1 VIRLSELVSALT
13 PAQYAE
19 LSLVL
24 FLLVFAGV
32 LLRHG
37 GRRRAAEHAA
47 CAQLPLADDAAPDHP
62 RDATRG
68 GVQRG
73 RECPL
78 LIDAIDDGVS
88 R

>member
-1 VIRLSELVSALT
+1 VIRFSELVSALT
-13 PAQYAE
+13 PTQYAE

-37 GRRRAAEHAA
+37 GKRRAAEHAA
-47 CAQLPLADDAAPDHP
+47 CAQLPLADDAAPDGVAH
-62 RDATRG
+62 AG
-68 GVQRG
+68 G
-73 RECPL
+73 
-78 LIDAIDDGVS
+78 S

>member
-1 VIRLSELVSALT
+1 MIRFSELVSALT
-13 PAQYAE
+13 PTQYAE

-37 GRRRAAEHAA
+37 GKRRAAEHAA
-47 CAQLPLADDAAPDHP
+47 CAQLPLTDDSTPGDAAH
-62 RDATRG
+62 AG
-68 GVQRG
+68 G
-73 RECPL
+73 
-78 LIDAIDDGVS
+78 S

>member
-1 VIRLSELVSALT
+1 MIRFSELVSALT
-13 PAQYAE
+13 PSQYAE

-37 GRRRAAEHAA
+37 GKRRAAEHAA
-47 CAQLPLADDAAPDHP
+47 CAQLPLTDDATPG
-62 RDATRG
+62 DAARAG
-68 GVQRG
+68 G
-73 RECPL
+73 
-78 LIDAIDDGVS
+78 S